1 MTMDERR
8 ESGFINS
15 QPCIAEFMTSLP
27 LINETLQPPSI
38 TTEGNSRSYCQ
49 QFTPNH
55 PSLSQHADPRGPGIV
70 DPRGRDSG
78 TGKYPEFA
86 WMKEKKNIRKNSNSS
101 VPVSTGSDIGNYT
114 KFFISLEFTRFNFNK
129 LEMSM
134 TFSMKSDSL
143 TREGYLIRHKTL
155 GVGVDFDPWFA
166 SERRPLFSSDTP
178 QIGTY

>member
-114 KFFISLEFTRFNFNK
+114 SHFFLFHSNLLVLISTNWRCLWH
-129 LEMSM
+129 S
-134 TFSMKSDSL
+134 
-143 TREGYLIRHKTL
+143 
-155 GVGVDFDPWFA
+155 PWNPIPW
-166 SERRPLFSSDTP
+166 RGKVIWLD
-178 QIGTY
+178 IKH